1 MRLWQAESANDGD
14 FEEDDV
20 DGTVSINNILFIEHL
35 GINQLQCLYLEC
47 LKDMVLW
54 L

>member
-20 DGTVSINNILFIEHL
+20 DGNVSIYNILFIEHL
-35 GINQLQCLYLEC
+35 GINQFQCLFLER
-47 LKDMVLW
+47 LT
-54 L
+54 